1 MSDLQ
6 LVHEVSQASGTITT
20 IYRSD
25 LSSENG
31 VKVDLCGSLMH
42 FLASNAGKKYCIVL
56 LCFLFAM
63 TLRIG

>member
-1 MSDLQ
+1 M
-6 LVHEVSQASGTITT
+6 SQASGTMTT
-20 IYRSD
+20 LYRSD

-31 VKVDLCGSLMH
+31 VKVDLYSSLMQ
-42 FLASNAGKKYCIVL
+42 FLASNAGKKYRIVL

>member
-20 IYRSD
+20 LYRSD

-31 VKVDLCGSLMH
+31 VKVDLYSSMMH
-42 FLASNAGKKYCIVL
+42 FQASNAGKKNRSVL